1 MMFRLAYPLLLFLW
15 GLVTGWFV
23 WCFKRKPIGITY
35 SLTASLSRLT
45 NRSGQWAG
53 KIPLL
58 LRTGCLVL
66 LVFAAARPQLYNI
79 SREIQSP
86 GVDIMLCLDTSG
98 SMQALDFTLDG
109 KPVSRLA
116 AVKKVVGEFIEKRE
130 LDRIGLV
137 VFGTQA
143 FTQSP
148 LTLDKGLLMDLVNRM
163 RIGMA
168 GDQTAIGSA
177 IAIGG
182 KRLKELEAKSKI
194 LILLTDGRQTVDGLR
209 PAEAA
214 DALQALGIKIYTIGV
229 GGTEPAPFPVKTP
242 FGTKIIRQRL
252 DLDEKTLMNVA
263 EISSGQY
270 FRAAE
275 TDRLQEIYG
284 IIDQQEKTEVKVKE
298 FFHFKELYFWFL
310 VPAIILLL
318 VEVVFRTT
326 VLRTIP

>member
-1 MMFRLAYPLLLFLW
+1 
-15 GLVTGWFV
+15 
-23 WCFKRKPIGITY
+23 
-35 SLTASLSRLT
+35 
-45 NRSGQWAG
+45 
-53 KIPLL
+53 
-58 LRTGCLVL
+58 
-66 LVFAAARPQLYNI
+66 
-79 SREIQSP
+79 
-86 GVDIMLCLDTSG
+86 
-98 SMQALDFTLDG
+98 MQALDFTLDG

>member
-1 MMFRLAYPLLLFLW
+1 MMFRLAYPWLLTLW
-15 GLVTGWFV
+15 GFITGWFV
-23 WCFKRKPIGITY
+23 WRLKRKPIGITY
-35 SLTASLSRLT
+35 SLAARLSPLT
-45 NRSGQWAG
+45 SGAGQWVG
-53 KIPLL
+53 KIPLI

-66 LVFAAARPQLYNI
+66 LVFAAARPQLFNV

-109 KPVSRLA
+109 KPVSRLT
-116 AVKKVVGEFIEKRE
+116 AVKKVVGDFIEKRE

-143 FTQSP
+143 FTQAP

-163 RIGMA
+163 SIGMA
-168 GDQTAIGSA
+168 GDKTAIGSA
-177 IAIGG
+177 IAISG

-194 LILLTDGRQTVDGLR
+194 LILLTDGRQTVDGLS

-214 DALQALGIKIYTIGV
+214 EALRALGIKIYTIGV

-242 FGTKIIRQRL
+242 FGTKIMHQRV
-252 DLDEKTLMNVA
+252 DLDEKTLTNVA
-263 EISSGQY
+263 EIGRGQY

-275 TDRLQEIYG
+275 TGRLQEIYD

-298 FFHFKELYFWFL
+298 FLHFKELYFWFL
-310 VPAIILLL
+310 VTAIILLL
-318 VEVVFRTT
+318 VEIALRTT